1 MKRSKIVIIVLISII
16 VLVIGSFCIFVKPE
30 LKVFYDDRDI
40 INTIEVNYNENFIY
54 PKVKAK
60 ILNIDLTNKVIKS
73 DNINTSIIGE
83 YNLKYTLKY
92 LIYKKEVNINVK
104 VIDKENPTI
113 TLNGNNPS
121 NACSVQTYIEEGYT
135 AYDNYDK
142 DITNKVTVTND
153 EKNII
158 YSVKDSSNNETI
170 VKREIISSDKEAPTI
185 KLNGNANNFI
195 QINGTFNDSG
205 VTVTDNCDTKITKI
219 EKIGKVDTS
228 KTGSYELIYRATD
241 SSGNTAKMSR
251 FVYVYDPTNLNQ
263 NSKGV
268 IYLTFDDGPSSHT
281 SHILDVLKKYGIKA
295 TFFVTMSGKDSI
307 IKREYNEGHTV
318 ALHTAS
324 HVYKTVYSTV
334 DGYFEDL
341 NKVQNRVYK
350 LTGEKSTIVRFPGGS
365 SNTVSRSY
373 KKGIMTTLTKEVL
386 NRGYHYFDW
395 NVSVEDAGGCTKKKT
410 KALKGEC
417 VFNNF
422 KKRISKNKSNVVL
435 MHDIKSFTS
444 EKLENM
450 IQYALSQGYTF
461 DKITMETKQ
470 VHHRVNN

>member
-1 MKRSKIVIIVLISII
+1 MKSSKIVIIIVSLVFVLIVSVSLLIKPKLKLFYNGKETNNI
-16 VLVIGSFCIFVKPE
+16 EINYNDSFNYPTAEAKVLGLNISNKVKRYGEVDTSKIGS
-30 LKVFYDDRDI
+30 
-40 INTIEVNYNENFIY
+40 
-54 PKVKAK
+54 
-60 ILNIDLTNKVIKS
+60 
-73 DNINTSIIGE
+73 
-83 YNLKYTLKY
+83 YTLKY
-92 LIYKKEVNINVK
+92 EIKFLLHKEIIVVNVNVM
-104 VIDKENPTI
+104 DKISPI
-113 TLNGNNPS
+113 ISLNGNNPS
-121 NACSVQTYIEEGYT
+121 NSCSVQTYVEEGYNAT
-135 AYDNYDK
+135 DNYDG
-142 DITNKVTVTND
+142 DITDKVVISND

-158 YSVKDSSNNETI
+158 YTVKDSSNNEYTT
-170 VKREIISSDKEAPTI
+170 KREIISSDIEAPII
-185 KLNGNANNFI
+185 KLNGSENNFVK
-195 QINGTFNDSG
+195 INGTFTDTG
-205 VTVTDNCDTKITKI
+205 VSVSDNCDTKVTNI
-219 EKIGKVDTS
+219 ETIGKVDTS
-228 KTGSYELIYRATD
+228 KIGSYEIVYKATD
-241 SSGNTAKMSR
+241 SSGNTAKVSK

-281 SHILDVLKKYGIKA
+281 SHILDVLKKYDIKA

-307 IKREYNEGHTV
+307 IKREYEEGHTV

-334 DGYFEDL
+334 DGYFKDL
-341 NKVQNRVYK
+341 EKVQNRVYK
-350 LTGEKSTIVRFPGGS
+350 ITGEKSTIIRFPGGS
-365 SNTVSRSY
+365 SNTVSKSY
-373 KKGIMTTLTKEVL
+373 NKGIMTTLTKEVL

-422 KKRISKNKSNVVL
+422 KKRISKNKSNIVL

-444 EKLENM
+444 ERIENM

-461 DKITMETKQ
+461 DRITMETKQ

>member
-263 NSKGV
+263 NSKV
-268 IYLTFDDGPSSHT
+268 PFLH
-281 SHILDVLKKYGIKA
+281 HHMNHQLLK
-295 TFFVTMSGKDSI
+295 V
-307 IKREYNEGHTV
+307 
-318 ALHTAS
+318 
-324 HVYKTVYSTV
+324 
-334 DGYFEDL
+334 
-341 NKVQNRVYK
+341 
-350 LTGEKSTIVRFPGGS
+350 
-365 SNTVSRSY
+365 
-373 KKGIMTTLTKEVL
+373 
-386 NRGYHYFDW
+386 
-395 NVSVEDAGGCTKKKT
+395 
-410 KALKGEC
+410 
-417 VFNNF
+417 
-422 KKRISKNKSNVVL
+422 
-435 MHDIKSFTS
+435 
-444 EKLENM
+444 M
-450 IQYALSQGYTF
+450 I
-461 DKITMETKQ
+461 
-470 VHHRVNN
+470 